1 MWEGCGKDMG
11 RGRAQGRDRQA
22 GSQAGRQAGKE
33 AGKHAGKQAGKQACK
48 HSEGIQSELCPGGA
62 CLVLVLYFLCY
73 TRLEA
78 PSQVPLTSIVSRL
91 NN

>member
-33 AGKHAGKQAGKQACK
+33 AGKQACK

-78 PSQVPLTSIVSRL
+78 PSQVPLTSIVSQL
-91 NN
+91 DN